1 MSMANRAEHASAWT
15 FAEPFARAVCRRLD
29 RGPTSTVTC
38 SLRLVPSAKHLRFL
52 IRNDHVVRV
61 VYLAHDQHAMIK
73 ALIVD
78 DDPANRDYL
87 RTLLAQHPEI
97 VVEAEAANIAQAA
110 ERIGALKPDL
120 LFLDVEMPGGTGF
133 DLLRQ
138 LTTWPFEVIFCTGFQ
153 RYAIQAIRFSA
164 LDYLLKPVQP
174 DELAEA
180 LERFKER
187 HPQDRSAV
195 QQQFLANVGQTDE
208 HAMKLTLTTGDRTYF
223 IAPSDLTHCTADDN
237 YTELH
242 TADGRRF
249 ISARTLKDYEDML
262 APLGF
267 LRIHRSYLV
276 NKAKIMHL
284 DDGHVVLSNCTRVE
298 ISRRKRDEVL
308 KALGS

>member
-1 MSMANRAEHASAWT
+1 
-15 FAEPFARAVCRRLD
+15 
-29 RGPTSTVTC
+29 
-38 SLRLVPSAKHLRFL
+38 VPSAKNLRFL
-52 IRNDHVVRV
+52 VQNERVLRV
-61 VYLAHDQHAMIK
+61 VYLSDNDRTMIK

-78 DDPANRDYL
+78 DDPANRNYL
-87 RTLLAQHPEI
+87 GHLLAQHPEV
-97 VVEAEAANIAQAA
+97 VVEGEAENITQAA
-110 ERIGALKPDL
+110 ERIGALQPNL

-138 LTTWPFEVIFCTGFQ
+138 LRTWPFEVIFCTGFQ

-180 LERFKER
+180 LKRFMER
-187 HPQDRSAV
+187 HPEQDRSTL
-195 QQQFLANVGQTDE
+195 QRQFLANLAQRDE
-208 HAMKLTLTTGDRTYF
+208 QAMKLTLTQGDRTYF
-223 IAPSDLTHCTADDN
+223 VAPSELTHCTADDN

-267 LRIHRSYLV
+267 LRVHRSQLV
-276 NKAKIMHL
+276 NKAQITHL
-284 DDGHVVLSNCTRVE
+284 DNGHVVLKNSARVE
-298 ISRRKRDEVL
+298 ISRRKKDDVI